1 MATPTQPQQ
10 YGGGNPYPTPASQSG
25 APSGQ
30 QQQQQ
35 QQSAYPSERTASSAP
50 APYQQQNQQ
59 TQQQQQQ
66 GPAPAQFEK
75 YCIIHIAT
83 TCDEHGVYVTKDSA
97 EVIEIGWVVVDAQ
110 NPERELHRQSVLV
123 RPVNTPITPLCTSLT
138 TLTWEHVKNAGTFRD
153 AINTFDAYASENLV
167 PKEAGPGANPT
178 FAFVTLTP
186 WDLRVQLPREARDK
200 NVVLPPYLQHPVL
213 FGLRGEYQL
222 FQSHHP
228 ETLAFS
234 STSLSSICAGLEV
247 EEVRSSGKVTGGLP
261 FHLQALAPSS
271 PRRALE
277 EALTL
282 TRCLNSLV
290 TKSRPSN
297 TSSGTPDV
305 LQRPID
311 ARSDVR
317 AFLGER
323 SKVLHLSGLPH
334 DTTQSELESWF
345 TQFGG
350 RPIAFWT
357 LRTPEGGKPSG
368 SGFVVFGS
376 HEEAAE
382 SLSMNG
388 RALNDRA
395 IEVAPSSARVL
406 DRAAHSQP
414 PGGPPLLTP
423 FPPSKNRP
431 RPGDWTCPSCGFSN
445 FQRRTACFRCS
456 FPAMGASGPDPYS
469 QPYGGMQP
477 PAYGGGNYG
486 HPGMMQGHMHG
497 GNQYGGGMG
506 GMGGGSSGRG
516 GIVPFRAGDW
526 KCGNEGCGYHNFAK
540 NVSCLRCGAS
550 RSNAAV
556 VAESGMTSFPGN
568 SYGGPPPN
576 MPMQSMDSSS
586 YGGMQQPSGGY
597 GGSGMGGPPGGFGG
611 QSFGP
616 PSTYA
621 LPSGIAA
628 PSPYGPYSQMGG
640 QGGMHSQQGGFDS
653 RTEQAFNN
661 HGSHGPQQG
670 GPPGGYSNGGYGN
683 TGGYGGGPGGNDGSG
698 DPFSFLSSG
707 MGQLGINDG
716 GDNRRNGQGGAKSP
730 Q

>member
-1 MATPTQPQQ
+1 MATPTQNQPYQQ
-10 YGGGNPYPTPASQSG
+10 APYPTPGSQPGPTPPAAYTGEQRPAPTSQS
-25 APSGQ
+25 SF
-30 QQQQQ
+30 
-35 QQSAYPSERTASSAP
+35 SAP
-50 APYQQQNQQ
+50 
-59 TQQQQQQ
+59 
-66 GPAPAQFEK
+66 PAQQFDK
-75 YCIIHIAT
+75 FCIIHIAT

-97 EVIEIGWVVVDAQ
+97 EVIEIGWVVVDARDPQ
-110 NPERELHRQSVLV
+110 LPELHRQSVLV
-123 RPVNTPITPLCTSLT
+123 KPVNTPITPLCTSLT
-138 TLTWEHVKNAGTFRD
+138 TLTWEHVRNSGTYRD
-153 AINTFDAYASENLV
+153 AISAFDKYASENLV
-167 PKEAGPGANPT
+167 NAEAGPGAPPK

-186 WDLRVQLPREARDK
+186 WDLRVQMPREARDK
-200 NVVLPPYLQHPVL
+200 NVVLPAYLQHPVL
-213 FGLRGEYQL
+213 FGLRGEYQT

-234 STSLSSICAGLEV
+234 SSSLSSICAGLEV

-282 TRCLNSLV
+282 TRCLRSLLQ
-290 TKSRPSN
+290 KSRPSQSN
-297 TSSGTPDV
+297 PHGDPDV
-305 LQRPID
+305 LTRPLD

-323 SKVLHLSGLPH
+323 SKVLHLTGLPH

-345 TQFGG
+345 TQYGG

-395 IEVAPSSARVL
+395 IEVSPSSARVL
-406 DRAAHSQP
+406 DRAAGSQP
-414 PGGPPLLTP
+414 PGAPPLLTP

-456 FPAMGASGPDPYS
+456 FPAMNAAPDPYS
-469 QPYGGMQP
+469 SPYGMAPNPYSGP
-477 PAYGGGNYG
+477 GYG
-486 HPGMMQGHMHG
+486 HPGMMGGPHMHG
-497 GNQYGGGMG
+497 SGYGGMG
-506 GMGGGSSGRG
+506 HMGGGGSGGRG
-516 GIVPFRAGDW
+516 VPFRAGDW
-526 KCGNEGCGYHNFAK
+526 KCGSEGCSYHNFAK

-550 RSNAAV
+550 RSQAAV
-556 VAESGMTSFPGN
+556 VAEGGMTGFPGSN
-568 SYGGPPPN
+568 FGGPPPN
-576 MPMQSMDSSS
+576 MGMNQMGGGQ
-586 YGGMQQPSGGY
+586 YGGMSQGNI
-597 GGSGMGGPPGGFGG
+597 GGPPGAFDG
-611 QSFGP
+611 QSYGP

-621 LPSGIAA
+621 LPSGIGA
-628 PSPYGPYSQMGG
+628 PSPYMSQGYSQVAGNGSMP
-640 QGGMHSQQGGFDS
+640 SQVGGFDS
-653 RTEQAFNN
+653 RTEQAFN
-661 HGSHGPQQG
+661 QG
-670 GPPGGYSNGGYGN
+670 AAVGAGGAPGYSNGAYGGGQAGYGN
-683 TGGYGGGPGGNDGSG
+683 DNSG
-698 DPFSFLSSG
+698 DPFSFLNSG
-707 MGQLGINDG
+707 MSSLNMAD
-716 GDNRRNGQGGAKSP
+716 DPSRRAGTAGAKSP

>member
-1 MATPTQPQQ
+1 MATPTQQQ
-10 YGGGNPYPTPASQSG
+10 QPYGGNPYSSPATNTGGGG
-25 APSGQ
+25 APAQ
-30 QQQQQ
+30 QQQAPYQPESRPPQ
-35 QQSAYPSERTASSAP
+35 SAP
-50 APYQQQNQQ
+50 APYQPQQQP
-59 TQQQQQQ
+59 QQQQ
-66 GPAPAQFEK
+66 AAQTPFEK
-75 YCIIHIAT
+75 YCVIHIAT

-153 AINTFDAYASENLV
+153 AITAFDQFAQEHLV
-167 PKEAGPGANPT
+167 HKDAGPSAAPT

-200 NVVLPPYLQHPVL
+200 NVVLPAYLQHPIL
-213 FGLRGEYQL
+213 FGLRGEYQT

-234 STSLSSICAGLEV
+234 SSSLSSICAGLEV

-282 TRCLNSLV
+282 TRCLNSLLK
-290 TKSRPSN
+290 KSRPSATN
-297 TSSGTPDV
+297 PQGSPEI
-305 LQRPID
+305 LQRPLD

-345 TQFGG
+345 TQYGG

-395 IEVAPSSARVL
+395 IEVAPSSSRVL

-414 PGGPPLLTP
+414 SGGPPLLTP

-469 QPYGGMQP
+469 QPYGMQAAP
-477 PAYGGGNYG
+477 YGGAQFG
-486 HPGMMQGHMHG
+486 HPGMMGGGHMHG
-497 GNQYGGGMG
+497 GSFGGGMG
-506 GMGGGSSGRG
+506 GMGGSSGRG

-556 VAESGMTSFPGN
+556 IAESGMTSFPGQ
-568 SYGGPPPN
+568 SYGGPPQVP
-576 MPMQSMDSSS
+576 
-586 YGGMQQPSGGY
+586 MQQPPPANY
-597 GGSGMGGPPGGFGG
+597 GGGSQQSFDSSAYGAMQGPPAGFGS

-616 PSTYA
+616 PSSYNM
-621 LPSGIAA
+621 PSGMPQ
-628 PSPYGPYSQMGG
+628 PSPYMAGGYGQMASNGG
-640 QGGMHSQQGGFDS
+640 IPAQAGFDS
-653 RTEQAFNN
+653 RTEQAFN
-661 HGSHGPQQG
+661 QG
-670 GPPGGYSNGGYGN
+670 NAGAQAGAGAYANGAYGPPGGY
-683 TGGYGGGPGGNDGSG
+683 GNDGTA
-698 DPFSFLSSG
+698 DPFSFLSAG
-707 MGQLGINDG
+707 MGQLGINE
-716 GDNRRNGQGGAKSP
+716 GDSRRNGAGASKSP

>member
-1 MATPTQPQQ
+1 MATPSAQAGQ
-10 YGGGNPYPTPASQSG
+10 YYPPGQAGPAAAGAGYPERAQSANQYT
-25 APSGQ
+25 APS
-30 QQQQQ
+30 
-35 QQSAYPSERTASSAP
+35 
-50 APYQQQNQQ
+50 
-59 TQQQQQQ
+59 
-66 GPAPAQFEK
+66 FDK
-75 YCIIHIAT
+75 FVVIHIAT

-97 EVIEIGWVVVDAQ
+97 EVIELGWVVVDARDP
-110 NPERELHRQSVLV
+110 NLSELHHQSVLV
-123 RPVNTPITPLCTSLT
+123 KPVNTPITPLCTSLT
-138 TLTWEHVKNAGTFRD
+138 TLTWEHVRNAGTFRD
-153 AINTFDAYASENLV
+153 AIEAFNKYAQDNLIS
-167 PKEAGPGANPT
+167 KEAGASDPPT
-178 FAFVTLTP
+178 FAFVALTP

-200 NVVLPPYLQHPVL
+200 NVVLPAFLQHPVL
-213 FGLRGEYQL
+213 FGLRGEYQT

-234 STSLSSICAGLEV
+234 SSSLSSICAGLEV

-261 FHLQALAPSS
+261 FHLQALAPNS

-282 TRCLNSLV
+282 TRCLRSLIQ
-290 TKSRPSN
+290 KARPSGN
-297 TSSGTPDV
+297 NPSGTPGV
-305 LQRPID
+305 MTRPLD

-345 TQFGG
+345 TQYGG

-395 IEVAPSSARVL
+395 IEVSPSSSRVL
-406 DRAAHSQP
+406 DRAAGSQP
-414 PGGPPLLTP
+414 PGAPPLLTP

-445 FQRRTACFRCS
+445 FQRRSACFRCS
-456 FPAMGASGPDPYS
+456 FPAMGGQQD
-469 QPYGGMQP
+469 PYGGQGGYGMP
-477 PAYGGGNYG
+477 PHAYGGAGYGG
-486 HPGMMQGHMHG
+486 HPGFGGPHMHG
-497 GNQYGGGMG
+497 GPGYGGMG
-506 GMGGGSSGRG
+506 GMGSSSSRG

-550 RSNAAV
+550 RNNAAV
-556 VAESGMTSFPGN
+556 VAEGGISQFPGGS
-568 SYGGPPPN
+568 SYGGPPGP
-576 MPMQSMDSSS
+576 PSMTMGASVDTSS
-586 YGGMQQPSGGY
+586 YGGMTPGASAYGGSNVGGGY
-597 GGSGMGGPPGGFGG
+597 GG
-611 QSFGP
+611 QSYGP

-621 LPSGIAA
+621 LPSGISGAG
-628 PSPYGPYSQMGG
+628 PSPYFAAGG
-640 QGGMHSQQGGFDS
+640 YAQAGSGGMGSQGGFDS
-653 RTEQAFNN
+653 RAEQAFN
-661 HGSHGPQQG
+661 QG
-670 GPPGGYSNGGYGN
+670 GPAMSGAASGYSNGGYGGAQYS
-683 TGGYGGGPGGNDGSG
+683 GGDGSG
-698 DPFSFLSSG
+698 ADLSFLSTG
-707 MGQLGINDG
+707 MNSMALGD
-716 GDNRRNGQGGAKSP
+716 REPRNGQGNTKSP

>member
-1 MATPTQPQQ
+1 M
-10 YGGGNPYPTPASQSG
+10 
-25 APSGQ
+25 
-30 QQQQQ
+30 
-35 QQSAYPSERTASSAP
+35 
-50 APYQQQNQQ
+50 
-59 TQQQQQQ
+59 
-66 GPAPAQFEK
+66 
-75 YCIIHIAT
+75 
-83 TCDEHGVYVTKDSA
+83 TKDSA

-153 AINTFDAYASENLV
+153 AITAFDQFAQEHLV
-167 PKEAGPGANPT
+167 HKDAGPSAAPT

-200 NVVLPPYLQHPVL
+200 NVVLPAYLQHPIL
-213 FGLRGEYQL
+213 FGLRGEYQT

-234 STSLSSICAGLEV
+234 SSSLSSICAGLEV

-282 TRCLNSLV
+282 TRCLNSLLK
-290 TKSRPSN
+290 KSRPSATN
-297 TSSGTPDV
+297 PQGSPEI
-305 LQRPID
+305 LQRPLD

-345 TQFGG
+345 TQYGG

-395 IEVAPSSARVL
+395 IEVAPSSSRVL

-414 PGGPPLLTP
+414 SGGPPLLTP

-469 QPYGGMQP
+469 QPYGMQAAP
-477 PAYGGGNYG
+477 YGGAQFG
-486 HPGMMQGHMHG
+486 HPGMMGGGHMHG
-497 GNQYGGGMG
+497 GSFGGGMG
-506 GMGGGSSGRG
+506 GMGGSSGRG

-556 VAESGMTSFPGN
+556 IAESGMTSFPGQ
-568 SYGGPPPN
+568 SYGGPPQVP
-576 MPMQSMDSSS
+576 
-586 YGGMQQPSGGY
+586 MQQPPPANY
-597 GGSGMGGPPGGFGG
+597 GGGSQQSFDSSAYGAMQGPPAGFGS

-616 PSTYA
+616 PSSYNM
-621 LPSGIAA
+621 PSGMPQ
-628 PSPYGPYSQMGG
+628 PSPYMAGGYGQMASNGG
-640 QGGMHSQQGGFDS
+640 IPAQAGFDS
-653 RTEQAFNN
+653 RTEQAFN
-661 HGSHGPQQG
+661 QG
-670 GPPGGYSNGGYGN
+670 NAGAQAGAGAYANGAYGPPGGY
-683 TGGYGGGPGGNDGSG
+683 GNDGTA
-698 DPFSFLSSG
+698 DPFSFLSAG
-707 MGQLGINDG
+707 MGQLGINEGDG
-716 GDNRRNGQGGAKSP
+716 RRNGAGASKSP

>member
-1 MATPTQPQQ
+1 MSRAAEDMDGCLGKARSNADTSSSDTQ
-10 YGGGNPYPTPASQSG
+10 
-25 APSGQ
+25 
-30 QQQQQ
+30 
-35 QQSAYPSERTASSAP
+35 
-50 APYQQQNQQ
+50 
-59 TQQQQQQ
+59 
-66 GPAPAQFEK
+66 
-75 YCIIHIAT
+75 
-83 TCDEHGVYVTKDSA
+83 
-97 EVIEIGWVVVDAQ
+97 
-110 NPERELHRQSVLV
+110 LHHQSVLV
-123 RPVNTPITPLCTSLT
+123 RPINTPITPLCTSLT
-138 TLTWEHVKNAGTFRD
+138 TLTWEHVKNAGSFRD
-153 AINTFDAYASENLV
+153 AINSIDAYISDKLLDKN
-167 PKEAGPGANPT
+167 AGPSATPK

-186 WDLRVQLPREARDK
+186 WDLRVQMPREARDK
-200 NVVLPPYLQHPVL
+200 NVVLPAYLQHPVL
-213 FGLRGEYQL
+213 FGLRQEYQT

-234 STSLSSICAGLEV
+234 SSGLSSICAGLEV

-282 TRCLNSLV
+282 TRCLRSLV
-290 TKSRPSN
+290 QKSRPSQTN
-297 TSSGTPDV
+297 PSGDPDV
-305 LQRPID
+305 LSRPLD

-345 TQFGG
+345 TQYGG

-376 HEEAAE
+376 HEEVSLSSALPPSLASTLTRQQAAE

-395 IEVAPSSARVL
+395 IEVSPSSSRVL
-406 DRAAHSQP
+406 DRAAASQP

-456 FPAMGASGPDPYS
+456 FPAMGAGPDPYS
-469 QPYGGMQP
+469 SPYGMPPNPYGGP
-477 PAYGGGNYG
+477 SYA
-486 HPGMMQGHMHG
+486 HPGMMGGPHMHG
-497 GNQYGGGMG
+497 GAYNNNNMG
-506 GMGGGSSGRG
+506 NMGGSSGRG
-516 GIVPFRAGDW
+516 GVVPFRAGDW
-526 KCGNEGCGYHNFAK
+526 KCGNEGCNYHNFAK

-556 VAESGMTSFPGN
+556 VAEGGGMSNFSGS

-576 MPMQSMDSSS
+576 MPMSQTMGGNS
-586 YGGMQQPSGGY
+586 YGGVNPTEGAAFGGNA
-597 GGSGMGGPPGGFGG
+597 MPGPPGGFGG

-616 PSTYA
+616 PSNYA
-621 LPSGIAA
+621 LPSGIGA
-628 PSPYGPYSQMGG
+628 PSPYVPAGYSQMGSN
-640 QGGMHSQQGGFDS
+640 GGLPTQAGGFDS
-653 RTEQAFNN
+653 RAEQAFN
-661 HGSHGPQQG
+661 QG
-670 GPPGGYSNGGYGN
+670 NNSSSNAPGGYSNGNYGN
-683 TGGYGGGPGGNDGSG
+683 SSYGGNDGAN

-707 MGQLGINDG
+707 MGNLGLD
-716 GDNRRNGQGGAKSP
+716 DTQHRRNGQGQNNAKSP